1 MSTEHHE
8 PDADDAPT
16 ASAAAGESF
25 QLGAS
30 VHASDGECGQL
41 TRVVVNPAAQSVT
54 HLVVAPKHHKG
65 LGRLVPVNLVQAADG
80 EHIRLSCTTGHF
92 LGLDDA
98 EQIEFLPADTS
109 AMGYGSGAM
118 MWPAYGDIGMPLSGS
133 QHEPMI
139 VDRVPTGEVEVRR
152 GDPVHASD
160 GWIGSVQG
168 VVIDPKDHRVTHVLL
183 KEGHLWGRKQVAI
196 PIGAASRVDDV
207 IRVDLTKEQVE
218 QLPPAELRSGE

>member
-8 PDADDAPT
+8 PDADDPPAG
-16 ASAAAGESF
+16 SAAAGESF
-25 QLGAS
+25 HLGAS

-54 HLVVAPKHHKG
+54 HLVVAPKHHQG
-65 LGRLVPVNLVQAADG
+65 LGRLVPVDLVQATDA
-80 EHIRLSCTTGHF
+80 EEICLSCTIGHF

-109 AMGYGSGAM
+109 AMGYGAGAM
-118 MWPAYGDIGMPLSGS
+118 MWPSAGDIGMPLSGS

-139 VDRVPTGEVEVRR
+139 VDRVPAGEVEVRR

-168 VVIDPKDHRVTHVLL
+168 LVVDSKDHRVTHVLL

-207 IRVDLTKEQVE
+207 IKVDLTKEQVE
-218 QLPPAELRSGE
+218 QLPPADAPSGE